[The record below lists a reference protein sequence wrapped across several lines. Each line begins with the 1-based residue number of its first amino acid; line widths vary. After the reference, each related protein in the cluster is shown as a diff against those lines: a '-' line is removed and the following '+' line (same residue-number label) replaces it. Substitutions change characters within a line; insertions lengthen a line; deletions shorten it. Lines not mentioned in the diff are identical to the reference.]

1 LNTLTDDA
9 QTAYVNIPATGNIS
23 TNDVTPAG
31 TTYGQPAAITGATIT
46 VGANGTYTFTA
57 TAAGTYTYTV
67 PVCAPGQTTNCPT
80 ETLVITVPVN
90 TLTDD
95 AQTAYVNIPATGN
108 ISTNDVTPAGTT
120 YGQPAAITG
129 ATITVGANGT
139 YTFTATASGTYTY
152 TVPVCAP
159 GQTTNCPTE
168 TLVITVPLNTLT
180 DDAQTAYVNIP
191 ATGNISTN
199 DVTPAGTTYG
209 QPAAITGATIT
220 VGANGTYTFT
230 ATAAGTYTYT
240 VPVCAP
246 GQTTNCPTET
256 LVITVTNLTNPITAP
271 DFSVTNVKVPVNG
284 NLSTNDN
291 VPAGTTYG
299 LPSANINNPSG
310 ASITINSNGTYTFN
324 ASLPGKYIYYV
335 PTCAPGQTV
344 GCPLIPLEI
353 TVIDPALLNNKP
365 IVNKDIAIT
374 PFNTTTTIDVLAND
388 KAGNKGG
395 LLVPSSVKV
404 AVQPAHGTVTID
416 PVTGKITYTPTNGYS
431 GNDSVIYNVC
441 DNALPANCQS
451 GVIYITVT
459 PKSASPITIGADDFE
474 SAYAGNSISG
484 NVLTND
490 KNTAGATLTAS
501 VVSGPTSAQGLFTL
515 NANGSY
521 TFIPAPGF
529 IGPVIIVYSVCG
541 GTPAVCANATLHL
554 LIEPLIVPKI
564 LDVTKIAGTAV
575 MNLDASFDVSFTIKV
590 QNLSKEFLDSVL
602 LKDDL
607 TKVFSDTRGIKVVSV
622 TATGGLVRNI
632 GYDGISNTDLV
643 TITSTLDV
651 NKIDSVILRINVAN
665 NTSGNFLN
673 NAVASAPTSY
683 GLVSYVSTDPTRMTV
698 NDTTRKP
705 TPFLIPKIEFK
716 IPEGFSPNFDGVDD
730 AWVILKPFGSK
741 VSVKVF
747 NRWANEVFRSDDYKN
762 DWRGIGVSNFLGADV
777 PEGTYY
783 YIVEGIN
790 ADGGKIRLAG
800 PLTIKR

>member
-1 LNTLTDDA
+1 MQKISDIYPSVYSEGVFGYWPHRQLQVFLLFH
-9 QTAYVNIPATGNIS
+9 QTYYS
-23 TNDVTPAG
+23 LCS
-31 TTYGQPAAITGATIT
+31 
-46 VGANGTYTFTA
+46 F
-57 TAAGTYTYTV
+57 
-67 PVCAPGQTTNCPT
+67 
-80 ETLVITVPVN
+80 
-90 TLTDD
+90 
-95 AQTAYVNIPATGN
+95 
-108 ISTNDVTPAGTT
+108 
-120 YGQPAAITG
+120 
-129 ATITVGANGT
+129 
-139 YTFTATASGTYTY
+139 
-152 TVPVCAP
+152 
-159 GQTTNCPTE
+159 
-168 TLVITVPLNTLT
+168 
-180 DDAQTAYVNIP
+180 
-191 ATGNISTN
+191 
-199 DVTPAGTTYG
+199 
-209 QPAAITGATIT
+209 
-220 VGANGTYTFT
+220 
-230 ATAAGTYTYT
+230 
-240 VPVCAP
+240 
-246 GQTTNCPTET
+246 
-256 LVITVTNLTNPITAP
+256 
-271 DFSVTNVKVPVNG
+271 
-284 NLSTNDN
+284 
-291 VPAGTTYG
+291 
-299 LPSANINNPSG
+299 
-310 ASITINSNGTYTFN
+310 FN
-324 ASLPGKYIYYV
+324 FI
-335 PTCAPGQTV
+335 
-344 GCPLIPLEI
+344 II
-353 TVIDPALLNNKP
+353 
-365 IVNKDIAIT
+365 
-374 PFNTTTTIDVLAND
+374 
-388 KAGNKGG
+388 
-395 LLVPSSVKV
+395 
-404 AVQPAHGTVTID
+404 
-416 PVTGKITYTPTNGYS
+416 
-431 GNDSVIYNVC
+431 C

-459 PKSASPITIGADDFE
+459 PKSASPITIGADDFG

-564 LDVTKIAGTAV
+564 LEVTKIAGTAV

-602 LKDDL
+602 IKDDL

-622 TATGGLVRNI
+622 ITTGGLVRNI

-643 TITSTLDV
+643 TIASTLDV